1 MFNPTHRTKRQG
13 NLLLP
18 ASSLQVHSPSGCRT
32 PRRVDSSQT
41 VRASALD
48 HEAPAASQP
57 RDGSHRGVCRG
68 ASPEAPVRV
77 VPPLSRSDSAAL
89 ISASSA
95 QLPTPGA
102 PHRPRRPHGP
112 RVPGAERRPAPKA
125 LIALG
130 KQSRQRA
137 PDRWLPSSQRT
148 LPRPRPGRHTFGH
161 SPATPP
167 SRDEAEW
174 NPSQS
179 PRKTPALPHT
189 SVSSSSGNA
198 TSLVTTH
205 GDTNQPLASQAAPA
219 ALRAS
224 SKYRPTSPV
233 PASPPRRS
241 FLHLDWHRR
250 LCPTPESSLLFP
262 GDFRICVTN
271 SVKTRVRPHPALQPV
286 RRWRGRQRDR
296 YPRPPLQGPDAP
308 SLGNQRCQQS
318 TREPR
323 SRNQPP
329 TSAFTSQN
337 RQVSRLTT
345 HRPPASTT
353 SDTYSL

>member
-18 ASSLQVHSPSGCRT
+18 ASPLQVHSPSGCRT
-32 PRRVDSSQT
+32 LRRVDSSQT

-89 ISASSA
+89 ISASSE

-112 RVPGAERRPAPKA
+112 RVPGAERRPPPKA

-205 GDTNQPLASQAAPA
+205 GDANQPLASQAAPA

-224 SKYRPTSPV
+224 SRYRPTSPV

-250 LCPTPESSLLFP
+250 LCPTPDSSLLFP

-271 SVKTRVRPHPALQPV
+271 S
-286 RRWRGRQRDR
+286 
-296 YPRPPLQGPDAP
+296 
-308 SLGNQRCQQS
+308 
-318 TREPR
+318 
-323 SRNQPP
+323 
-329 TSAFTSQN
+329 
-337 RQVSRLTT
+337 
-345 HRPPASTT
+345 
-353 SDTYSL
+353 

>member
-18 ASSLQVHSPSGCRT
+18 ASPLQVHSPSGCRT

-179 PRKTPALPHT
+179 QRKTPALPHT
-189 SVSSSSGNA
+189 CEQQQRQRNFTRHNARGRKPTPGFTSCSSRPESKLEVPTNEPSSSLTPS
-198 TSLVTTH
+198 
-205 GDTNQPLASQAAPA
+205 PLLP
-219 ALRAS
+219 
-224 SKYRPTSPV
+224 
-233 PASPPRRS
+233 PPRLAQETLPNTR
-241 FLHLDWHRR
+241 
-250 LCPTPESSLLFP
+250 LFP
-262 GDFRICVTN
+262 
-271 SVKTRVRPHPALQPV
+271 P
-286 RRWRGRQRDR
+286 
-296 YPRPPLQGPDAP
+296 
-308 SLGNQRCQQS
+308 
-318 TREPR
+318 
-323 SRNQPP
+323 
-329 TSAFTSQN
+329 
-337 RQVSRLTT
+337 VSRGF
-345 HRPPASTT
+345 
-353 SDTYSL
+353 

>member
-18 ASSLQVHSPSGCRT
+18 ASPLQVHSPSGCRT

-137 PDRWLPSSQRT
+137 PDLWLPSSQHT
-148 LPRPRPGRHTFGH
+148 LPRPRPGGTRSDTRQLHLLQGMKQ
-161 SPATPP
+161 SGIQASLREKPQLCLTP
-167 SRDEAEW
+167 
-174 NPSQS
+174 
-179 PRKTPALPHT
+179 
-189 SVSSSSGNA
+189 VSSSSGNA
-198 TSLVTTH
+198 TSRVTAH
-205 GDTNQPLASQAAPA
+205 GDANQPLASQAAPA

-241 FLHLDWHRR
+241 FLHLDWHRK
-250 LCPTPESSLLFP
+250 LCPTPDSSLLFP
-262 GDFRICVTN
+262 GDFGICVTN
-271 SVKTRVRPHPALQPV
+271 SVKARVRPHPALQPV
-286 RRWRGRQRDR
+286 RQVEGAPEGPLPAATSAGTRRAKSGKPEMSAEH
-296 YPRPPLQGPDAP
+296 PRAQITESTSNIGVHLPEPA
-308 SLGNQRCQQS
+308 SQS
-318 TREPR
+318 TD
-323 SRNQPP
+323 N
-329 TSAFTSQN
+329 TS
-337 RQVSRLTT
+337 
-345 HRPPASTT
+345 PASI
-353 SDTYSL
+353 YNQ